1 MSKYK
6 KRLTPIK
13 YTSRD
18 FESIRGDLINH
29 AKRYYPDTF
38 KDFSEASFGALM
50 IDSVAYIGDIL
61 SFYLDYQAN
70 ESFLDTSIEYNNI
83 LRHGKALGY
92 KFAGRGVASGEVTL
106 YIIVPANEVGMGADS
121 DYIPV
126 LKANSSFVGGGNRFT
141 LTDDVRFDQPDN
153 HVVVARVNES
163 TGMPTH
169 YAIKSRG
176 TVISGVTRSSTFDI
190 GEFQRFRKI
199 KIGGPNISEIIS
211 VTDSDGNRYHEVDYL
226 SQDTVFKEIVN
237 KSITD
242 DSVPS
247 ILKPITVPR
256 RFSTMR
262 TRGATVLQFGY
273 GSESQLDQE
282 SVVDPKN
289 IVMDLF
295 GKDYF
300 ADRSFDPS
308 KLLSTDKFGVG
319 PSDTVLTVTYRQ
331 GTDTSANTFVNSINE
346 ISGKTFI
353 FESSRDLAKAKK
365 REVVDS
371 LEVTNEKPI
380 VGDVSMPSVEEVR
393 QRIGDVFATQNRA
406 VTKNDYQ
413 ALAMMMPQK
422 FGLVKRVNVIR
433 DPDSTKRNLN
443 MYVLS
448 ENANGFFTQA
458 NSTLKR
464 NLKVW
469 LSNYKMMSD
478 TVDILDAKIVNI
490 GIEFSIVVK
499 PSADKVQALAKANAV
514 LSARYSEKFY
524 IGEPFY
530 IAEVYSLVN
539 KVTDIIDVKNAKIV
553 LKRRSPYSDIRFDI
567 PGNTSADGNYIA
579 TPKNVVLEIK
589 FPNFD
594 IKGTIV

>member
-1 MSKYK
+1 MSSYK

-18 FESIRGDLINH
+18 FESIRNDLIEH

-50 IDSVAYIGDIL
+50 VDSVAYIGDIL

-70 ESFLDTSIEYNNI
+70 ESFLDTSIEYNNV

-92 KFAGRGVASGEVTL
+92 KYAGRGAASGEVTL
-106 YIIVPANEVGMGADS
+106 YIVVPANETGMGADS

-126 LKANSSFVGGGNRFT
+126 LKAGSSFTGAGNRFT

-153 HVVVARVNES
+153 HVVVARVNEA

-176 TVISGVTRSSTFDI
+176 TVISGVTRFSTFDI

-199 KIGGPNISEIIS
+199 KIGGPNVSEIIS
-211 VTDSDGNRYHEVDYL
+211 VTDSDGNKYHEVDYL
-226 SQDTVFKEIVN
+226 SQDTIFKEIVN
-237 KSITD
+237 KNITD

-262 TRGATVLQFGY
+262 TRGSTVIQFGY

-282 SVVDPKN
+282 SVVDPKS

-295 GKDYF
+295 GRDYF

-319 PSDTVLTVTYRQ
+319 PSNTVLSVVYRQ
-331 GTDTSANTFVNSINE
+331 STETGANTFVNSINE
-346 ISGKTFI
+346 VSSKSFV
-353 FESSRDLAKAKK
+353 FESSRDLAKVKK
-365 REVVDS
+365 REVINS

-380 VGDVSMPSVEEVR
+380 VGDISMPSVEEVR

-406 VTKNDYQ
+406 VTKSDYQ

-464 NLKVW
+464 NLKAW

-499 PSADKVQALAKANAV
+499 PASDKIQALAKAHAV
-514 LSARYSEKFY
+514 LAARYSEKFY

-539 KVTDIIDVKNAKIV
+539 KVSDIIDVKNAKIV
-553 LKRRSPYSDIRFDI
+553 LKRRAPYSDIRFDI

-589 FPNFD
+589 FPSFD
-594 IKGTIV
+594 IKGTVV